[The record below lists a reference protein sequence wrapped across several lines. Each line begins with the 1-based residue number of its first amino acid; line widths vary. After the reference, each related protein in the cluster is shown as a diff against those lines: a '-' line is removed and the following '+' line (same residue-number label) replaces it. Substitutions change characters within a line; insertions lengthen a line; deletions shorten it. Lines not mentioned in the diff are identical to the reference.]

1 MNTHC
6 ISLMVAFLSFF
17 GAEFCFLVYKMHKIE
32 IFIDNTKKTT
42 IGHYLLE

>member
-6 ISLMVAFLSFF
+6 ISLAVALLSFF
-17 GAEFCFLVYKMHKIE
+17 GAEFCILIYKMHQIE
-32 IFIDNTKKTT
+32 VFIENKKKTT